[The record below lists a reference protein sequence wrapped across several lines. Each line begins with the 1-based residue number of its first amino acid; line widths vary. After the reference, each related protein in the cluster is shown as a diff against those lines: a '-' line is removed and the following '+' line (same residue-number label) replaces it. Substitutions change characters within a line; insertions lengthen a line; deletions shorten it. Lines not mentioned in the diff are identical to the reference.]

1 MPKVLIANDSGH
13 DFSGARSFGE
23 FVILTK
29 GTINRFRLTS
39 MFRTMRNAIMASE
52 PDDLILLSGPTILN
66 VIACSFFTFRHGR
79 LNLLI
84 FRAER
89 DGSDHYVVRRLVFSN
104 GEPNDQDDSNGS
116 DTGRLP

>member
-1 MPKVLIANDSGH
+1 MPKVLIVNDSGH
-13 DFSGARSFGE
+13 DFSGARSFGD

-39 MFRTMRNAIMASE
+39 MFRAMRDALLASA

-66 VIACSFFTFRHGR
+66 VIACSFFAFQHGR

-104 GEPNDQDDSNGS
+104 DESEDQDNSDGNG
-116 DTGRLP
+116 DDRLS